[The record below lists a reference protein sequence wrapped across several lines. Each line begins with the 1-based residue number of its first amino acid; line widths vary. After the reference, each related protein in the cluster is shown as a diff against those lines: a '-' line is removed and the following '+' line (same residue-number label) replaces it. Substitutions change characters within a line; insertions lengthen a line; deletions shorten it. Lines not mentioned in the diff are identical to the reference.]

1 MARNTTTTAA
11 TLTATAALLLTACG
25 SGGDDASQGDPKGAD
40 TGKHSP
46 TPSVP
51 ASASGKSGA
60 DRPDVSLPKD
70 LKLVF
75 DFEKPSDADAAAALD
90 DAANY
95 IRALDHGIAQQ
106 DPNDPAYQF
115 YSTGGAQKYAKSQ
128 IEAWVKDGWTVT
140 GNDRYFDASVES
152 AGEGKST
159 LVTFCRNQ
167 AKFYSKKVETGK
179 VSYTDENLDSYQRFS
194 LLMSPSETSAE
205 VWQARQIEVQG
216 RVEECKG

>member
-1 MARNTTTTAA
+1 MTAA
-11 TLTATAALLLTACG
+11 TFTATAALLLTACG
-25 SGGDDASQGDPKGAD
+25 GEDSAPDDIKGAE
-40 TGKHSP
+40 TGAGSSSP
-46 TPSVP
+46 SAT
-51 ASASGKSGA
+51 ASGAA
-60 DRPDVSLPKD
+60 DVKRPDVSLPED

-75 DFEKPSDADAAAALD
+75 DFEKPSDAEQAAALE

-115 YSTGGAQKYAKSQ
+115 YSTGGAEKYAKSQ

-140 GNDRYFDASVES
+140 GNDRYFNADIDPV
-152 AGEGKST
+152 GEGQSV
-159 LVTFCRNQ
+159 LVSFCRNQ

-179 VSYTDENLDSYQRFS
+179 VNYTDENLDSYQKFS
-194 LLMSPSETSAE
+194 LLMSPSEASAA

-216 RVEECKG
+216 RVKECKG

>member
-1 MARNTTTTAA
+1 MARSALTMTAA
-11 TLTATAALLLTACG
+11 TFTAAAALLLTACG
-25 SGGDDASQGDPKGAD
+25 GDDSSPDDIKGAG
-40 TGKHSP
+40 TGTASP
-46 TPSVP
+46 S
-51 ASASGKSGA
+51 ASASASTPGTA
-60 DRPDVSLPKD
+60 DVKRPDVSLPED

-75 DFEKPSDADAAAALD
+75 DFKKPSDAGQAAALE

-115 YSTGGAQKYAKSQ
+115 YSTGGAEKYAKSQ

-140 GNDRYFDASVES
+140 GNDRYFNATIES
-152 AGEGKST
+152 TGEGKSA

-167 AKFYSKKVETGK
+167 AKFYSKKVKTGK
-179 VSYTDENLDSYQRFS
+179 VNYTEENLDSYQRFS
-194 LLMSPSETSAE
+194 LLMSPSEASEA

-216 RVEECKG
+216 RVKECKE

>member
-1 MARNTTTTAA
+1 MARTALTMTAA

-25 SGGDDASQGDPKGAD
+25 GGGDDSSQDDIKGAE
-40 TGKHSP
+40 TSTNSA
-46 TPSVP
+46 TPSP
-51 ASASGKSGA
+51 SASDSSDV
-60 DRPDVSLPKD
+60 DRPDVSLPED

-115 YSTGGAQKYAKSQ
+115 YSTGGAQKYAQSQ

-179 VSYTDENLDSYQRFS
+179 VSYTDENLNSYQRFS

-205 VWQARQIEVQG
+205 VWQARQIKVRG

>member
-1 MARNTTTTAA
+1 MARSALTMTAA
-11 TLTATAALLLTACG
+11 TFATTAALLLTACG
-25 SGGDDASQGDPKGAD
+25 GEDSSPDDIKGAE
-40 TGKHSP
+40 TGSP
-46 TPSVP
+46 
-51 ASASGKSGA
+51 SASESASNAA
-60 DRPDVSLPKD
+60 DVNRPDVSLPKD

-75 DFEKPSDADAAAALD
+75 DFEKPSDTEQAAALE

-115 YSTGGAQKYAKSQ
+115 YSTGGAEKYAKSQ

-140 GNDRYFDASVES
+140 GNDRYFNADIDPV
-152 AGEGKST
+152 GEGKSV
-159 LVTFCRNQ
+159 LVSFCRNQ

-179 VSYTDENLDSYQRFS
+179 VNYTDENLDSYQKFS
-194 LLMSPSETSAE
+194 LLMSPSEASSG

-216 RVEECKG
+216 RVKECKG

>member
-1 MARNTTTTAA
+1 MARTALTMTAA

-25 SGGDDASQGDPKGAD
+25 GGADDSSQDDIKGAE
-40 TGKHSP
+40 TSTSSA
-46 TPSVP
+46 TPSP
-51 ASASGKSGA
+51 SASGSSDV
-60 DRPDVSLPKD
+60 DRPDVSLPED

-75 DFEKPSDADAAAALD
+75 DFEKPSDAEQAAALD

-115 YSTGGAQKYAKSQ
+115 YSTGGAAKYAKSQ

-140 GNDRYFDASVES
+140 GNDRYFNASIDPV
-152 AGEGKST
+152 GEGKST
-159 LVTFCRNQ
+159 LITFCRNQ
-167 AKFYSKKVETGK
+167 AKFYSKKVKTGK
-179 VSYTDENLDSYQRFS
+179 VNYTDENLDSYQKFS
-194 LLMSPSETSAE
+194 LLMSPSEQSAK

-216 RVEECKG
+216 RVKECQG

>member
-1 MARNTTTTAA
+1 MTAA
-11 TLTATAALLLTACG
+11 TFTATAALLLTACG
-25 SGGDDASQGDPKGAD
+25 GGDDSSPDDIKGAE
-40 TGKHSP
+40 TGSSSP
-46 TPSVP
+46 SAS
-51 ASASGKSGA
+51 ASASGAA
-60 DRPDVSLPKD
+60 DANRPDVSLPKD

-75 DFEKPSDADAAAALD
+75 DFEKPSDADQAAALE

-115 YSTGGAQKYAKSQ
+115 YSTGGAEKYAKSQ

-140 GNDRYFDASVES
+140 GNDRYFDASIEPV
-152 AGEGKST
+152 GEGKST

-179 VSYTDENLDSYQRFS
+179 VNYTEENLDSYQRFS
-194 LLMSPSETSAE
+194 LLMSPSEASAA
-205 VWQARQIEVQG
+205 VWQARQVEVQG
-216 RVEECKG
+216 RVKECKG

>member
-1 MARNTTTTAA
+1 MARSSALTMTAA
-11 TLTATAALLLTACG
+11 TFTATAALLLTACG
-25 SGGDDASQGDPKGAD
+25 GSDDDSSPDDIKGAG
-40 TGKHSP
+40 TGAGSSS
-46 TPSVP
+46 TS
-51 ASASGKSGA
+51 ASASGAA
-60 DRPDVSLPKD
+60 DVERPDVSLPKD

-75 DFEKPSDADAAAALD
+75 DFEEPSDADQAAALE

-115 YSTGGAQKYAKSQ
+115 YSTGGAEKYAKSQ

-140 GNDRYFDASVES
+140 GNDRYFDAGVEPV
-152 AGEGKST
+152 GEGKST

-167 AKFYSKKVETGK
+167 AKFYSKKVKTGK
-179 VSYTDENLDSYQRFS
+179 VNVTEENLDSYQKFS
-194 LLMSPSETSAE
+194 LLMSPSEESAT

-216 RVEECKG
+216 RVKECKG

>member
-1 MARNTTTTAA
+1 MARRAVTMTTAA
-11 TLTATAALLLTACG
+11 AITATAALLLTACG
-25 SGGDDASQGDPKGAD
+25 GGEESSPEDIKGA
-40 TGKHSP
+40 GGGSP
-46 TPSVP
+46 SASAP
-51 ASASGKSGA
+51 ASGDAA
-60 DRPDVSLPKD
+60 DVKRPDVSVPPD

-75 DFEKPSDADAAAALD
+75 DFEKPSDADEAAALG
-90 DAANY
+90 DAANF

-140 GNDRYFDASVES
+140 GEDRYFKADIESV
-152 AGEGKST
+152 GQGDST

-167 AKFYSKKVETGK
+167 AKFYSKKVKTGK
-179 VSYTDENLDSYQRFS
+179 VNYTDENLDSYQKFS
-194 LLMSPSETSAE
+194 LLMSPSEASEA

>member
-1 MARNTTTTAA
+1 MARSALTMTAA
-11 TLTATAALLLTACG
+11 TFAATAAALLLTACG
-25 SGGDDASQGDPKGAD
+25 GEDSAPDDIKGAE
-40 TGKHSP
+40 TEASSSSP
-46 TPSVP
+46 S
-51 ASASGKSGA
+51 ASASGAA
-60 DRPDVSLPKD
+60 DVKRPDVSLPKD

-75 DFEKPSDADAAAALD
+75 DFERPSDTEQAAALE

-115 YSTGGAQKYAKSQ
+115 YSTGGAKKYAKSQ

-140 GNDRYFDASVES
+140 GNDRYFKADIDPV
-152 AGEGKST
+152 GEGKSV
-159 LVTFCRNQ
+159 LVSFCRNQ

-179 VSYTDENLDSYQRFS
+179 VNYTDENLDSYQKFS
-194 LLMSPSETSAE
+194 LLMSPSEASSG

-216 RVEECKG
+216 RVKECKG